1 MNFHVDKLFFFSRV
15 NQPTIILCEV
25 VLTQLMVW
33 NLGLD
38 IQFYLLS
45 IYSIKKTKNNG
56 KYNLVNQTGC
66 CWKSWNSKCLGV
78 PGSFSHVTEK
88 ETGER
93 KDREDGINGMEPY
106 PECNAAF
113 SL

>member
-1 MNFHVDKLFFFSRV
+1 M
-15 NQPTIILCEV
+15 
-25 VLTQLMVW
+25 
-33 NLGLD
+33 
-38 IQFYLLS
+38 
-45 IYSIKKTKNNG
+45 
-56 KYNLVNQTGC
+56 
-66 CWKSWNSKCLGV
+66 GV

-113 SL
+113 SLWAIIHKNKK